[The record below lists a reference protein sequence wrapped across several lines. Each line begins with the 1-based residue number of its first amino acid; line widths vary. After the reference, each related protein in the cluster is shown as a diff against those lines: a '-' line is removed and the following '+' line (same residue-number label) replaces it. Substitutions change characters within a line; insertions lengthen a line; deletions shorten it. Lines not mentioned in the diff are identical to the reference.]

1 MLGTNMNTGFETQCI
16 PAYRLLTEEQ
26 IKEIHQA
33 TLTLL
38 EKTGVKVLNEAA
50 LQLLKDAGCRI
61 VDEQIVSIPGELVEE
76 SIQCA
81 PSSVTVYNRNGK
93 PAMELTG
100 TNVYFGMGTDLL
112 NTWDLK
118 TGELR
123 SSCLQDVIDS
133 AVVGDYC
140 QEIDFIASNAFPL
153 DVPGNMAFVLEFK
166 ALMEN
171 SPKPIYFTSGGVE
184 DLGVIIDMASDVL
197 GSKDKLKQKPFLIH
211 YAEPISPLVHS
222 SGAVDKLFMCAD
234 NGIPLNYAPALLS
247 GGSGPVTLAGAV
259 VVANAE
265 ALSGLVI
272 QQLRAKG
279 APAITGF
286 SATPMDMRTGTT
298 VYASPDERLT
308 HSACCDLYHYYGLPV
323 WGEAGCSDAGSLDE
337 QAAMES
343 MASIMMATL
352 DGCNLV
358 HDVGYLGQGLSGSV
372 ASLVM
377 CSEIISYVRRIQ
389 RGFDISQ
396 ERMGLDI
403 IHEVGPGGNFLAH
416 AQTLKYCREE
426 HWTPC
431 FINRQSPE
439 IWKKKGAKRYG
450 EVVVAKALDIL
461 ATHQPDRLS
470 HEAVKRLDT
479 IIVKAAEKLADKQLS
494 V

>member
-1 MLGTNMNTGFETQCI
+1 MQSNNTTKCT
-16 PAYRLLTEEQ
+16 PSYRLLTEDQ
-26 IKEIHQA
+26 IKAIHQA
-33 TLTLL
+33 TLDLL
-38 EKTGVKVLNEAA
+38 QKTGVRVLNQEA
-50 LQLLKDAGCRI
+50 LGLLKNAGCWI
-61 VDEQIVSIPGELVEE
+61 EDQQVVKMPGRLVEE

-81 PSSVTVYNRNGK
+81 PSQVTVYNRKGEA
-93 PAMELTG
+93 AMKLGGRE
-100 TNVYFGMGTDLL
+100 VCFGMGTDLL
-112 NTWDLK
+112 NTWDLE
-118 TGELR
+118 TGLLR
-123 SSCLQDVIDS
+123 PSCLQDVKDS

-140 QEIDFIASNAFPL
+140 REIDFIASNAFPL
-153 DVPGNMAFVLEFK
+153 DVPGNLAFVMAFK
-166 ALMEN
+166 TLMEN
-171 SPKPIYFTSGGVE
+171 SPKPIYFTSAGAE
-184 DLGVIIDMASDVL
+184 DLGVILEMASEVL
-197 GSKDKLKQKPFLIH
+197 GGRDRLREKPFIIH

-234 NGIPLNYAPALLS
+234 NGIPLNYSPALMS
-247 GGSGPVTLAGAV
+247 GGSGPVTLAGAI

-286 SATPMDMRTGTT
+286 SATPMDMRTGST

-358 HDVGYLGQGLSGSV
+358 HDVGYLGQGLAGSV
-372 ASLVM
+372 ASVVM
-377 CSEIISYVRRIQ
+377 CDEIISYVRRIQ
-389 RGFDISQ
+389 CGFDLSP
-396 ERMGLDI
+396 ERIGLDA

-426 HWTPC
+426 HWVPR
-431 FINRQSPE
+431 FMNRRSPE
-439 IWKKKGAKRYG
+439 TWQRSGGKRYR
-450 EVVVAKALDIL
+450 EVVVEKALDIL
-461 ATHQPDRLS
+461 ATHRPDRLS
-470 HEAVKRLDT
+470 RETVKRLDA
-479 IIVKAAEKLADKQLS
+479 ILEKAADKLIGKQLS

>member
-1 MLGTNMNTGFETQCI
+1 MKTGFKSQCI
-16 PAYRLLTEEQ
+16 PNYRLLTEDQ

-33 TLTLL
+33 TLELL
-38 EKTGVKVLNEAA
+38 QKTGVKVLNKDAH
-50 LQLLKDAGCRI
+50 QLLKDAGCRI
-61 VDEQIVSIPGELVEE
+61 VDQHIVKIPGWLVEE
-76 SIQCA
+76 SIRCA
-81 PSSVTVYNRNGK
+81 PSSVTVYNRKGD
-93 PAMELTG
+93 PAMVLGG
-100 TNVYFGMGTDLL
+100 TNVCFGMGTDLL

-123 SSCLQDVIDS
+123 ESCLQDVIDS
-133 AVVGDYC
+133 AIVGDYC
-140 QEIDFIASNAFPL
+140 EEIDFIASNAFPL
-153 DVPGNMAFVLEFK
+153 DVLENLAFIIEFK

-171 SPKPIYFTSGGVE
+171 SVKPIYFTAAGTE
-184 DLGVIIDMASDVL
+184 DLAVMLEMAADVL
-197 GSKDKLKQKPFLIH
+197 GGADRLREKPFMIH

-247 GGSGPVTLAGAV
+247 GGSGPVTLAGAI

-272 QQLRAKG
+272 QQLRVKG
-279 APAITGF
+279 APAISGF

-298 VYASPDERLT
+298 VYTSPDERLT

-343 MASIMMATL
+343 MASIMMASM

-358 HDVGYLGQGLSGSV
+358 HDVGYLGQGLAGSV
-372 ASLVM
+372 ASVVM
-377 CSEIISYVRRIQ
+377 CSEIISYVRRIMQ
-389 RGFDISQ
+389 GFDIS
-396 ERMGLDI
+396 RDRIGLDI

-416 AQTLKYCREE
+416 DQTLKYCREE
-426 HWTPC
+426 HWTPR

-439 IWKKKGAKRYG
+439 TWQKNGGKRYR
-450 EVVVAKALDIL
+450 EVVVEKALDIL
-461 ATHQPDRLS
+461 ATHKPDRLS
-470 HEAVKRLDT
+470 DEAIKRLDS
-479 IIVKAAEKLADKQLS
+479 IIERAADRLTDKPLS
-494 V
+494 I

>member
-1 MLGTNMNTGFETQCI
+1 MKTGFKSQCV
-16 PAYRLLTEEQ
+16 PDYRLLTQDQ
-26 IKEIHQA
+26 IGEIHQA
-33 TLTLL
+33 TLDLL
-38 EKTGVKVLNEAA
+38 QKTGVKVLNGEA
-50 LQLLKDAGCRI
+50 LQLLKDAGCRV
-61 VDEQIVSIPGELVEE
+61 VDEHIVKIPGWLVEE
-76 SIQCA
+76 SIGWA
-81 PSSVTVYNRNGK
+81 PSSVTVYNRQGEA
-93 PAMELTG
+93 AMDLGG
-100 TNVYFGMGTDLL
+100 TNVCFGMGTDLL

-123 SSCLQDVIDS
+123 PSCLQDVIDS
-133 AVVGDYC
+133 AIVGDYC
-140 QEIDFIASNAFPL
+140 DEIDFIASNAFPL
-153 DVPGNMAFVLEFK
+153 DVPGNLAFVIEFK
-166 ALMEN
+166 ALMEH
-171 SPKPIYFTSGGVE
+171 SAKPIYFTAGGGE
-184 DLGVIIDMASDVL
+184 DLAVILKMAETVL
-197 GSKDKLKQKPFLIH
+197 GGEDNLREKPFLIH

-222 SGAVDKLFMCAD
+222 AGAVDKLLMCAD
-234 NGIPLNYAPALLS
+234 RGIPLNYAPALLS
-247 GGSGPVTLAGAV
+247 GGSGPVTLAGAI

-343 MASIMMATL
+343 MASIMMASL

-358 HDVGYLGQGLSGSV
+358 HDVGYLGQGLAGSA

-377 CSEIISYVRRIQ
+377 CSEIISYVRRIM
-389 RGFDISQ
+389 RGFDISSD
-396 ERMGLDI
+396 RIGLDVI
-403 IHEVGPGGNFLAH
+403 DQIGPGGNFLAH
-416 AQTLKYCREE
+416 AKTLEYLREE
-426 HWTPC
+426 HWTPK

-439 IWKKKGAKRYG
+439 TWQKDGGKRYR
-450 EVVVAKALDIL
+450 EVVMEKALDIL
-461 ATHQPDRLS
+461 ATHKPDRLPD
-470 HEAVKRLDT
+470 EV
-479 IIVKAAEKLADKQLS
+479 IEKLDAIIDNSADRLEGEQLS

>member
-1 MLGTNMNTGFETQCI
+1 MQTGFKSQCI
-16 PAYRLLTEEQ
+16 PEYRLLTEEQ

-50 LQLLKDAGCRI
+50 LQLLETAGCRI
-61 VDEQIVSIPGELVEE
+61 VDERIVRIPSKLVED
-76 SIQCA
+76 SIQWA
-81 PSSVTVYNRNGK
+81 PSRVRVYNRNGDT
-93 PAMELTG
+93 AMELGG
-100 TNVYFGMGTDLL
+100 THVCFGMGTDLL

-118 TGELR
+118 TGQLR
-123 SSCLQDVIDS
+123 PSRLQDVIDA

-140 QEIDFIASNAFPL
+140 EEIDFIASNAFPL
-153 DVPGNMAFVLEFK
+153 DVPGHLAFVLEFK

-171 SPKPIYFTSGGVE
+171 SPKPIYFTSAGSQ
-184 DLGVIIDMASDVL
+184 DLEVILAMASDVL
-197 GSKDKLKQKPFLIH
+197 GGQDRLREKPFIIH

-222 SGAVDKLFMCAD
+222 CGAVDKLFMCAD
-234 NGIPLNYAPALLS
+234 AGIPLNYSPALLS
-247 GGSGPVTLAGAV
+247 GGSGPVTLAGAI

-279 APAITGF
+279 SPAITGF
-286 SATPMDMRTGTT
+286 SATPMDLRTGTT

-337 QAAMES
+337 QAALES
-343 MASIMMATL
+343 MASITMAIL

-358 HDVGYLGQGLSGSV
+358 HDVGYLGQGLAGSL
-372 ASLVM
+372 ASVVM

-389 RGFDISQ
+389 RGFEISPN
-396 ERMGLDI
+396 RIGLDV

-416 AQTLKYCREE
+416 GQTLKYCREE
-426 HWTPC
+426 HWTPRYL
-431 FINRQSPE
+431 NRQSPE
-439 IWKKKGAKRYG
+439 IWQQTGGKRYG
-450 EVVVAKALDIL
+450 QVVVEKAVDIL
-461 ATHQPDRLS
+461 ATHKPDRLPG
-470 HEAVKRLDT
+470 AVVEGLDK
-479 IIVKAAEKLADKQLS
+479 ILEKAADRLAGNQLS

>member
-1 MLGTNMNTGFETQCI
+1 MKTGFKSQCI
-16 PAYRLLTEEQ
+16 PEYRLLTEVQ
-26 IKEIHQA
+26 IKELHQA

-38 EKTGVKVLNEAA
+38 EKTGVKVLNEEA
-50 LQLLKDAGCRI
+50 LELLKDAGCRM
-61 VDEQIVSIPGELVEE
+61 DDGQIVKIPGKLVEE
-76 SIQCA
+76 SIQYA
-81 PSSVTVYNRNGK
+81 PSIVTLYSRNGE
-93 PAMELTG
+93 PAMELG
-100 TNVYFGMGTDLL
+100 GSNVYFGMGTDLL

-118 TGELR
+118 TGQLR
-123 SSCLQDVIDS
+123 PSCLQDVVDS

-140 QEIDFIASNAFPL
+140 QEIDFVASNAFPL
-153 DVPGNMAFVLEFK
+153 DVPGNLAFIIEFK

-171 SPKPIYFTSGGVE
+171 SPKPIYFTSGNAE
-184 DLGVIIDMASDVL
+184 DLEVILEMASDVL
-197 GSKDKLKQKPFLIH
+197 GGNDRLRVKPFIIH

-234 NGIPLNYAPALLS
+234 NGIPLNYSPALLS
-247 GGSGPVTLAGAV
+247 GGSGPVTLAGAI

-272 QQLRAKG
+272 QQLRSRG

-286 SATPMDMRTGTT
+286 SATPMDMCTGTT

-343 MASIMMATL
+343 MASIMMAIQ

-358 HDVGYLGQGLSGSV
+358 HDVGYLGQGLAGSV

-377 CSEIISYVRRIQ
+377 CSEIISYVRRIK
-389 RGFDISQ
+389 RGFDISK
-396 ERMGLDI
+396 ERIGLDV

-416 AQTLKYCREE
+416 EQTLRYCREE
-426 HWTPC
+426 HWAPR

-439 IWKKKGAKRYG
+439 IWKENGGKRYSQ
-450 EVVVAKALDIL
+450 VVIEKALDIL

-470 HEAVKRLDT
+470 DDAIERLDGIIEKAAVKLT
-479 IIVKAAEKLADKQLS
+479 DKQLS

>member
-1 MLGTNMNTGFETQCI
+1 MRTGFKTQCI
-16 PAYRLLTEEQ
+16 PDYRLLTEEQ

-33 TLTLL
+33 TLALL
-38 EKTGVKVLNEAA
+38 ENTGVKVLNQEA
-50 LQLLKDAGCRI
+50 LQLLNKAGCRI
-61 VDEQIVSIPGELVEE
+61 VDQFIVKIPAGVVEE
-76 SIQCA
+76 SIQSA
-81 PSSVTVYNRNGK
+81 PSSVTVYNRYGES
-93 PAMELTG
+93 AMELGG
-100 TNVYFGMGTDLL
+100 TNVCFGMGTDLL

-118 TGELR
+118 TGEMR
-123 SSCLQDVIDS
+123 PSCLQDVMDA

-140 QEIDFIASNAFPL
+140 EEIDFIASNAFPL
-153 DVPGNMAFVLEFK
+153 DVPGNLAFVMEFK

-171 SPKPIYFTSGGVE
+171 SPKPIYFTSAGPE
-184 DLGVIIDMASDVL
+184 DLGVILEVASDVV
-197 GSKDKLKQKPFLIH
+197 GGKDRLREKPFIIH

-222 SGAVDKLFMCAD
+222 SGAVDKLFMCED
-234 NGIPLNYAPALLS
+234 NGIPLNYSPALLS
-247 GGSGPVTLAGAV
+247 GGSGPVTLAGAI

-323 WGEAGCSDAGSLDE
+323 WGEAGCSDAAILDE
-337 QAAMES
+337 QAALES

-358 HDVGYLGQGLSGSV
+358 HDVGYLGQGLVGSV
-372 ASLVM
+372 AAVVM

-389 RGFDISQ
+389 RGFDIS
-396 ERMGLDI
+396 RNRIGLDV

-416 AQTLKYCREE
+416 GQTLKYCREE
-426 HWTPC
+426 HWTPR
-431 FINRQSPE
+431 FVNRQSPE
-439 IWKKKGAKRYG
+439 IWKQNGGKRYS
-450 EVVVAKALDIL
+450 EVVVEKALDIL
-461 ATHQPDRLS
+461 ASHKPDRLS
-470 HEAVKRLDT
+470 EDTIKRLDE
-479 IIVKAAEKLADKQLS
+479 ILDKAAERLSGKQLS

>member
-1 MLGTNMNTGFETQCI
+1 V
-16 PAYRLLTEEQ
+16 LTEDQ

-33 TLTLL
+33 TLELL
-38 EKTGVKVLNEAA
+38 ETTGVKVLNEAA
-50 LQLLKDAGCRI
+50 IQLLKDAGCR
-61 VDEQIVSIPGELVEE
+61 VADNQQVKIPGSLVED
-76 SIQCA
+76 SIKDA
-81 PSSVTVYNRNGK
+81 PSDVTVYNRKGD
-93 PAMELTG
+93 PAMKLG
-100 TNVYFGMGTDLL
+100 GSNVYFGMGTDLL
-112 NTWDLK
+112 NTWDLT

-123 SSCLQDVIDS
+123 ASCLQDVIDS

-140 QEIDFIASNAFPL
+140 EEIDFIASNAFPL
-153 DVPGNMAFVLEFK
+153 DVPENLAFVIEFK
-166 ALMEN
+166 ALMAN
-171 SPKPIYFTSGGVE
+171 STKPIYFTAGGAE
-184 DLGVIIDMASDVL
+184 DLAVILEMAADVRE
-197 GSKDKLKQKPFLIH
+197 GKDRLREKPFLIH

-247 GGSGPVTLAGAV
+247 GGSGPVTLAGAI

-272 QQLRAKG
+272 QQLRVKG

-308 HSACCDLYHYYGLPV
+308 HSACCDIYHYYGLPV

-343 MASIMMATL
+343 MASIMMASL

-358 HDVGYLGQGLSGSV
+358 HNIGYLGQGLVGSV
-372 ASLVM
+372 ASVVM
-377 CSEIISYVRRIQ
+377 CSEIISYVRRIL
-389 RGFDISQ
+389 RGFDISG
-396 ERMGLDI
+396 ERIGLDV
-403 IHEVGPGGNFLAH
+403 IHDVGPGGNYLAQE
-416 AQTLKYCREE
+416 QTLKYCREE
-426 HWTPC
+426 HWTSQ

-439 IWKKKGAKRYG
+439 TWKKSGAKRYR
-450 EVVVAKALDIL
+450 EVVVEKALDIL
-461 ATHQPDRLS
+461 ATHKPDTLS
-470 HEAVKRLDT
+470 DASIKRLDS
-479 IIVKAAEKLADKQLS
+479 IIDKAADRLTGKLLS

>member
-1 MLGTNMNTGFETQCI
+1 MKKGFKSQCI
-16 PAYRLLTEEQ
+16 PAYRLLTAEQ
-26 IKEIHQA
+26 VTAIHQA

-38 EKTGVKVLNEAA
+38 EKTGVKVLNKEAF
-50 LQLLKDAGCRI
+50 QLLKQAGCKLA
-61 VDEQIVSIPGELVEE
+61 DENVVRIPGELVEAC
-76 SIQCA
+76 IQSA

-93 PAMELTG
+93 PAMELG
-100 TNVYFGMGTDLL
+100 GSNVYFGMGTDLL
-112 NTWDLK
+112 NTWDLN

-123 SSCLQDVIDS
+123 ASCLQDVIDS

-153 DVPGNMAFVLEFK
+153 DVPGNIAFVLEFK

-171 SPKPIYFTSGGVE
+171 SPKPIYFTSGGAA
-184 DLGVIIDMASDVL
+184 DLGVILDMASDVL
-197 GSKDKLKQKPFLIH
+197 GSKDRLREKPFLIH

-222 SGAVDKLFMCAD
+222 AGAVDKLFMCAD

-358 HDVGYLGQGLSGSV
+358 HDVGYLGQGLAGSV

-377 CSEIISYVRRIQ
+377 CSEIISYVRRIKH
-389 RGFDISQ
+389 GFDISP
-396 ERMGLDI
+396 ERMGLDV

-426 HWTPC
+426 HWTPH

-439 IWKKKGAKRYG
+439 IWKNKGARRYND
-450 EVVVAKALDIL
+450 VVVEKALDIL

-470 HEAVKRLDT
+470 PEAVQRLDS
-479 IIVKAAEKLADKQLS
+479 IVEKAADKLADKQLS

>member
-1 MLGTNMNTGFETQCI
+1 MQTGFKTQCV
-16 PAYRLLTEEQ
+16 PDYRLLTEEQ

-38 EKTGVKVLNEAA
+38 EKTGVKVLNQEA
-50 LQLLKDAGCRI
+50 LQLLKNAGCRL
-61 VDEQIVSIPGELVEE
+61 VDETIVRIPSGLVEE
-76 SIQCA
+76 SIQQA
-81 PSSVTVYNRNGK
+81 PSHVTVYNRNGEV
-93 PAMELTG
+93 AMELG
-100 TNVYFGMGTDLL
+100 GSNVYFGMGTDLL
-112 NTWDLK
+112 NTCDLK
-118 TGELR
+118 TGEVR
-123 SSCLQDVIDS
+123 PSCLQDVVDS

-153 DVPGNMAFVLEFK
+153 DVPGNLAFIIEFR

-171 SPKPIYFTSGGVE
+171 SPKPIYFTSAGLE
-184 DLGVIIDMASDVL
+184 DLGVILDMASDVV
-197 GSKDKLKQKPFLIH
+197 GGKDRLREKPFIIH
-211 YAEPISPLVHS
+211 YAEPISPLVHA

-234 NGIPLNYAPALLS
+234 NGIPLNYSPALLS
-247 GGSGPVTLAGAV
+247 GGSGPVTLAGAI

-286 SATPMDMRTGTT
+286 SATPMDMRSGTT

-323 WGEAGCSDAGSLDE
+323 WGEAGCSDAATLDE
-337 QAAMES
+337 QAALES

-358 HDVGYLGQGLSGSV
+358 HDIGYLGQGLVGSV

-389 RGFDISQ
+389 RGFDISR
-396 ERMGLDI
+396 ERIGLDV
-403 IHEVGPGGNFLAH
+403 IHEMGPGGNFLAH
-416 AQTLKYCREE
+416 EQTLKYYREE
-426 HWTPC
+426 HWTPR
-431 FINRQSPE
+431 FLNRQSPE
-439 IWKKKGAKRYG
+439 VWKKKNGKQYG
-450 EVVVAKALDIL
+450 EVVAEKALDIL
-461 ATHQPDRLS
+461 ANHQPDRLS
-470 HEAVKRLDT
+470 DGSIGRLDA
-479 IIVKAAEKLADKQLS
+479 IIDPSAAKA
-494 V
+494 